1 MHRNDMERTLRA
13 HILAIWKPKGPTS
26 HDIVD
31 AVRRITNERRVGHAG
46 TLDPMAEGV
55 LVVGIGREAT
65 KQLASIVA
73 KEKEY
78 IATIRLGATSDTD
91 DAEGTVTE
99 SVRQESVRQGDV
111 ERILPLFIGRIE
123 QVPPAYSAVKVRGKP
138 AHRRV
143 RSGEDIHL
151 APRVVEVRSI
161 DLLRYEWPALELRVV
176 CGPGTYIRS
185 LARDIGERLGV
196 GGYLTALTRT
206 RVGTF
211 TKENALTLEQ
221 LRERWQQIAEGHS
234 A

>member
-1 MHRNDMERTLRA
+1 MIMPQS
-13 HILAIWKPKGPTS
+13 HILALWKPKGPTS

-55 LVVGIGREAT
+55 LVIGVGREAT
-65 KQLASIVA
+65 KQLATIVA
-73 KEKEY
+73 HEKEY
-78 IATIRLGATSDTD
+78 VATMRLGATSDTD

-99 SVRQESVRQGDV
+99 SVRQESVSRGDV

-123 QVPPAYSAVKVRGKP
+123 QVPPVYSAVKVRGKP

-143 RSGEDIHL
+143 RGGENVHL
-151 APRVVEVRSI
+151 APRVVEVRTI
-161 DLLRYEWPALELRVV
+161 DLLRYEWPQLELRVV
-176 CGPGTYIRS
+176 CGSGTYIRA

-196 GGYLTALTRT
+196 GGHLTTLTRT

-211 TKENALTLEQ
+211 TKDIALTLEQ
-221 LRERWQQIAEGHS
+221 LRERWPRIAMTPPV
-234 A
+234 